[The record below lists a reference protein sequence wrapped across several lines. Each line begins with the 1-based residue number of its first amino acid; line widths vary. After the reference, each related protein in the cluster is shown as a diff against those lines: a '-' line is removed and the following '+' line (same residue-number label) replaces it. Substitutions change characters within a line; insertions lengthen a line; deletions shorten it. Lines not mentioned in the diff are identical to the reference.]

1 MSEKMLLE
9 IANDSLTPKKSD
21 KQSSSDLFER
31 LREEDEDGLDY
42 EIESYEVISE
52 YRQKTLINKIQYYK
66 LLMPA
71 QRVSKS
77 FKDLSMSFKF
87 NPLSGDLITLKNEN
101 AIARAV
107 RNIVSTT
114 PGEKLFDP
122 EFGSSV
128 SEILFE
134 NVDDITAV
142 SIEDEIQSCLGNY
155 EPRVELIDVDVDP
168 NFDENQFDVLITYR
182 IVGVDIPPSQL
193 EFALL
198 PSR

>member
-1 MSEKMLLE
+1 
-9 IANDSLTPKKSD
+9 
-21 KQSSSDLFER
+21 
-31 LREEDEDGLDY
+31 
-42 EIESYEVISE
+42 
-52 YRQKTLINKIQYYK
+52 
-66 LLMPA
+66 MPA

-87 NPLSGDLITLKNEN
+87 NPLSGDLIALNNEN

-114 PGEKLFDP
+114 PGEKFFDP
-122 EFGSSV
+122 DFGASV

-134 NVDDITAV
+134 NVDEITAI
-142 SIEDEIQSCLGNY
+142 SIEDEIKSSLKNY
-155 EPRVELIDVDVDP
+155 EPRVELINVKVDP
-168 NFDENQFDVLITYR
+168 NFDENQFDVIISYR
-182 IVGVDIPPSQL
+182 IVGIDIPPSQL

>member
-1 MSEKMLLE
+1 
-9 IANDSLTPKKSD
+9 
-21 KQSSSDLFER
+21 
-31 LREEDEDGLDY
+31 
-42 EIESYEVISE
+42 
-52 YRQKTLINKIQYYK
+52 
-66 LLMPA
+66 MPA

-122 EFGSSV
+122 DFGSSV

-142 SIEDEIQSCLGNY
+142 SIQDEIKNCLGNY
-155 EPRVELIDVDVDP
+155 EPRVELIDVFVDP
-168 NFDENQFDVLITYR
+168 NFDENQFDVTITYR
-182 IVGVDIPPSQL
+182 IIGVDLPPSQL
-193 EFALL
+193 DFALL

>member
-1 MSEKMLLE
+1 
-9 IANDSLTPKKSD
+9 
-21 KQSSSDLFER
+21 
-31 LREEDEDGLDY
+31 
-42 EIESYEVISE
+42 
-52 YRQKTLINKIQYYK
+52 
-66 LLMPA
+66 MPA
-71 QRVSKS
+71 QRVSKG

-87 NPLSGDLITLKNEN
+87 NPLSGDLITLKNET

-122 EFGSSV
+122 EFGSTV

-134 NVDDITAV
+134 NLNDITAV
-142 SIEDEIQSCLGNY
+142 SIRDEIRSSLRNY
-155 EPRVELIDVDVDP
+155 EPRVELIDVNVDP
-168 NFDENQFDVLITYR
+168 NFDENQFDVLIKYR
-182 IVGVDIPPSQL
+182 IIGVDIPASQI

>member
-1 MSEKMLLE
+1 
-9 IANDSLTPKKSD
+9 
-21 KQSSSDLFER
+21 
-31 LREEDEDGLDY
+31 
-42 EIESYEVISE
+42 
-52 YRQKTLINKIQYYK
+52 
-66 LLMPA
+66 MPA
-71 QRVSKS
+71 QRVSKG

-87 NPLSGDLITLKNEN
+87 NPLSGDLIALKNEN

-107 RNIVSTT
+107 RNIVLTT

-122 EFGSSV
+122 DFGSSV

-142 SIEDEIQSCLGNY
+142 SIQDEIRNCLNNY
-155 EPRVELIDVDVDP
+155 EPRVDLIDVDVDP
-168 NFDENQFDVLITYR
+168 NFDENQFDVKITYR
-182 IVGVDIPPSQL
+182 IVGIDIPPSQL

>member
-1 MSEKMLLE
+1 
-9 IANDSLTPKKSD
+9 
-21 KQSSSDLFER
+21 
-31 LREEDEDGLDY
+31 
-42 EIESYEVISE
+42 
-52 YRQKTLINKIQYYK
+52 
-66 LLMPA
+66 MPA
-71 QRVSKS
+71 QRVSKK

-114 PGEKLFDP
+114 PGEKFFNP

-128 SEILFE
+128 GEILFE

-142 SIEDEIQSCLGNY
+142 SIQDEIKNCLGNY
-155 EPRVELIDVDVDP
+155 EPRVELIDVFVDP
-168 NFDENQFDVLITYR
+168 NFDENQFDVTITYR
-182 IVGVDIPPSQL
+182 IIGVDLPPSQL
-193 EFALL
+193 DFALL

>member
-1 MSEKMLLE
+1 
-9 IANDSLTPKKSD
+9 
-21 KQSSSDLFER
+21 
-31 LREEDEDGLDY
+31 
-42 EIESYEVISE
+42 
-52 YRQKTLINKIQYYK
+52 
-66 LLMPA
+66 MPA

-107 RNIVSTT
+107 RNIVLTT

-122 EFGSSV
+122 DFGSSV
-128 SEILFE
+128 GEILFE

-142 SIEDEIQSCLGNY
+142 SIQDEIRNCLNNY
-155 EPRVELIDVDVDP
+155 EPRVDLVDVNVDP
-168 NFDENQFDVLITYR
+168 NFDENQFDVKITYR

>member
-1 MSEKMLLE
+1 
-9 IANDSLTPKKSD
+9 
-21 KQSSSDLFER
+21 
-31 LREEDEDGLDY
+31 
-42 EIESYEVISE
+42 
-52 YRQKTLINKIQYYK
+52 
-66 LLMPA
+66 MPA
-71 QRVSKS
+71 QRVSKK

-87 NPLSGDLITLKNEN
+87 NPLSGDLIALSNEN

-107 RNIVSTT
+107 RNIVLTS

-122 EFGSSV
+122 DFGSSV

-142 SIEDEIQSCLGNY
+142 SIQDEIRNCLNNY
-155 EPRVELIDVDVDP
+155 EPRVDLVNVDVNP
-168 NFDENQFDVLITYR
+168 NFDENQFDVKITYK
-182 IVGVDIPPSQL
+182 IVGIDIPPSQL

>member
-1 MSEKMLLE
+1 
-9 IANDSLTPKKSD
+9 
-21 KQSSSDLFER
+21 
-31 LREEDEDGLDY
+31 
-42 EIESYEVISE
+42 
-52 YRQKTLINKIQYYK
+52 
-66 LLMPA
+66 MPA

-87 NPLSGDLITLKNEN
+87 NPLSGDLIDLKNEN

-107 RNIVSTT
+107 RNIVLTS
-114 PGEKLFDP
+114 PGEKLFNP
-122 EFGSSV
+122 EFGSSI

-134 NVDDITAV
+134 NVDDITAI
-142 SIEDEIQSCLGNY
+142 SIQDEISSSLKND

-168 NFDENQFDVLITYR
+168 NFDQNQFDVRITYR

-193 EFALL
+193 DFALL

>member
-1 MSEKMLLE
+1 
-9 IANDSLTPKKSD
+9 
-21 KQSSSDLFER
+21 
-31 LREEDEDGLDY
+31 
-42 EIESYEVISE
+42 
-52 YRQKTLINKIQYYK
+52 
-66 LLMPA
+66 MPA

-87 NPLSGDLITLKNEN
+87 NPLSGDLIALKNEN

-107 RNIVSTT
+107 RNIVLTT

-122 EFGSSV
+122 DFGSSV

-142 SIEDEIQSCLGNY
+142 SIRDEIRSSLSNY

-168 NFDENQFDVLITYR
+168 NFDENQFDVIITYR

>member
-1 MSEKMLLE
+1 
-9 IANDSLTPKKSD
+9 
-21 KQSSSDLFER
+21 
-31 LREEDEDGLDY
+31 
-42 EIESYEVISE
+42 
-52 YRQKTLINKIQYYK
+52 
-66 LLMPA
+66 MPA

-77 FKDLSMSFKF
+77 LKAVSMSFKF
-87 NPLSGDLITLKNEN
+87 NPLSGDLITLKNET

-114 PGEKLFDP
+114 PGEKVFDP
-122 EFGSSV
+122 DFGSSV

-142 SIEDEIQSCLGNY
+142 SIEDEIKSSLKNY
-155 EPRVELIDVDVDP
+155 EPRVELINVTVDP
-168 NFDENQFDVLITYR
+168 NFDENQFDVRITYR
-182 IVGVDIPPSQL
+182 IVGIDIPPSEL

>member
-1 MSEKMLLE
+1 
-9 IANDSLTPKKSD
+9 
-21 KQSSSDLFER
+21 
-31 LREEDEDGLDY
+31 
-42 EIESYEVISE
+42 
-52 YRQKTLINKIQYYK
+52 
-66 LLMPA
+66 MPA

-107 RNIVSTT
+107 RNIVLTT
-114 PGEKLFDP
+114 PGEKFFDP
-122 EFGSSV
+122 DFGSSV

-134 NVDDITAV
+134 NVDEITAV
-142 SIEDEIQSCLGNY
+142 SIEDEIKSSLKNY
-155 EPRVELIDVDVDP
+155 EPRVELIDVNVEP
-168 NFDENQFDVLITYR
+168 NFDENQFDVTISYR
-182 IVGVDIPPSQL
+182 IVGIDIPPSQL

>member
-1 MSEKMLLE
+1 
-9 IANDSLTPKKSD
+9 
-21 KQSSSDLFER
+21 
-31 LREEDEDGLDY
+31 
-42 EIESYEVISE
+42 
-52 YRQKTLINKIQYYK
+52 
-66 LLMPA
+66 MPA

-77 FKDLSMSFKF
+77 FKDVSMSFKF
-87 NPLSGDLITLKNEN
+87 NPLSGDLIALKNEN

-107 RNIVSTT
+107 RNIVLTT

-122 EFGSSV
+122 DFGSSV

-142 SIEDEIQSCLGNY
+142 SIEDEIKSSLKNY
-155 EPRVELIDVDVDP
+155 EPRVELINVNVNP
-168 NFDENQFDVLITYR
+168 NFDANQFDVIISYR
-182 IVGVDIPPSQL
+182 IVGIDIPPSEL

>member
-1 MSEKMLLE
+1 
-9 IANDSLTPKKSD
+9 
-21 KQSSSDLFER
+21 
-31 LREEDEDGLDY
+31 
-42 EIESYEVISE
+42 
-52 YRQKTLINKIQYYK
+52 
-66 LLMPA
+66 MPA

-114 PGEKLFDP
+114 PGEKFFNP

-134 NVDDITAV
+134 NVDDITAI
-142 SIEDEIQSCLGNY
+142 SIQDEIRNCLGNY
-155 EPRVELIDVDVDP
+155 EPRVELIDVFVDP
-168 NFDENQFDVLITYR
+168 NFDENQFDVTITYR
-182 IVGVDIPPSQL
+182 IIGVDLPPSQL
-193 EFALL
+193 DFALL

>member
-1 MSEKMLLE
+1 
-9 IANDSLTPKKSD
+9 
-21 KQSSSDLFER
+21 
-31 LREEDEDGLDY
+31 
-42 EIESYEVISE
+42 
-52 YRQKTLINKIQYYK
+52 
-66 LLMPA
+66 MPA

-107 RNIVSTT
+107 RNIVLTT
-114 PGEKLFDP
+114 PGEKFFDP
-122 EFGSSV
+122 DFGSSV
-128 SEILFE
+128 GEILFE

-142 SIEDEIQSCLGNY
+142 SIEDEIKSSLKNY
-155 EPRVELIDVDVDP
+155 EPRVEFIDVNVEP
-168 NFDENQFDVLITYR
+168 NFDENQFDVTISYR
-182 IVGVDIPPSQL
+182 IVGIDIPPSQL

>member
-1 MSEKMLLE
+1 
-9 IANDSLTPKKSD
+9 
-21 KQSSSDLFER
+21 
-31 LREEDEDGLDY
+31 
-42 EIESYEVISE
+42 
-52 YRQKTLINKIQYYK
+52 
-66 LLMPA
+66 MPA

-114 PGEKLFDP
+114 PGEKFFNP

-128 SEILFE
+128 GEILFE

-142 SIEDEIQSCLGNY
+142 SIEDEIKSCLGNY
-155 EPRVELIDVDVDP
+155 EPRVELIDVFVDP
-168 NFDENQFDVLITYR
+168 NFDENQFDVTITYR
-182 IVGVDIPPSQL
+182 IIGVDLPPSQL
-193 EFALL
+193 DFALL

>member
-1 MSEKMLLE
+1 
-9 IANDSLTPKKSD
+9 
-21 KQSSSDLFER
+21 
-31 LREEDEDGLDY
+31 
-42 EIESYEVISE
+42 
-52 YRQKTLINKIQYYK
+52 
-66 LLMPA
+66 MPA
-71 QRVSKS
+71 QRVIKS
-77 FKDLSMSFKF
+77 FKDISMSFKF

-122 EFGSSV
+122 DFGSSV

-142 SIEDEIQSCLGNY
+142 SIQDEIKNCLGNY
-155 EPRVELIDVDVDP
+155 EPRVELIDVFVDP
-168 NFDENQFDVLITYR
+168 NFDENQFDVTITYR
-182 IVGVDIPPSQL
+182 IIGVDLPPTQL
-193 EFALL
+193 DFALL

>member
-1 MSEKMLLE
+1 
-9 IANDSLTPKKSD
+9 
-21 KQSSSDLFER
+21 
-31 LREEDEDGLDY
+31 
-42 EIESYEVISE
+42 
-52 YRQKTLINKIQYYK
+52 
-66 LLMPA
+66 MPA

-87 NPLSGDLITLKNEN
+87 NPLSGDLIDLKNEN

-107 RNIVSTT
+107 RNIVLTS
-114 PGEKLFDP
+114 PGEKFFDP
-122 EFGSSV
+122 DFGSSV

-142 SIEDEIQSCLGNY
+142 SIRDEIRSSLSNY
-155 EPRVELIDVDVDP
+155 EPRVELIDVNVDP

-182 IVGVDIPPSQL
+182 IIGVDIPPSQL

>member
-1 MSEKMLLE
+1 
-9 IANDSLTPKKSD
+9 
-21 KQSSSDLFER
+21 
-31 LREEDEDGLDY
+31 
-42 EIESYEVISE
+42 
-52 YRQKTLINKIQYYK
+52 
-66 LLMPA
+66 
-71 QRVSKS
+71 
-77 FKDLSMSFKF
+77 MSFKF

-122 EFGSSV
+122 DFGSSV
-128 SEILFE
+128 GEILFE

-142 SIEDEIQSCLGNY
+142 SIRDEIRSSLTNY
-155 EPRVELIDVDVDP
+155 EPRVELIDVEVEP

-182 IVGVDIPPSQL
+182 IIGVDIPPSQL
-193 EFALL
+193 DFALL

>member
-1 MSEKMLLE
+1 
-9 IANDSLTPKKSD
+9 
-21 KQSSSDLFER
+21 
-31 LREEDEDGLDY
+31 
-42 EIESYEVISE
+42 
-52 YRQKTLINKIQYYK
+52 
-66 LLMPA
+66 MPA

-107 RNIVSTT
+107 RNIVLTT
-114 PGEKLFDP
+114 PGEKFFDP
-122 EFGSSV
+122 DFGSSV

-142 SIEDEIQSCLGNY
+142 SIQDEIRNCLNNY
-155 EPRVELIDVDVDP
+155 EPRVDLVNVDVNP
-168 NFDENQFDVLITYR
+168 NFDENQFDVKITYK
-182 IVGVDIPPSQL
+182 IVGIDIPPSQL

>member
-1 MSEKMLLE
+1 
-9 IANDSLTPKKSD
+9 
-21 KQSSSDLFER
+21 
-31 LREEDEDGLDY
+31 
-42 EIESYEVISE
+42 
-52 YRQKTLINKIQYYK
+52 
-66 LLMPA
+66 MPA

-122 EFGSSV
+122 DFGSSV

-142 SIEDEIQSCLGNY
+142 SIQDEIRNCLNNY
-155 EPRVELIDVDVDP
+155 EPRVDLIDVDVDP
-168 NFDENQFDVLITYR
+168 TFDENQFDVTITYR
-182 IVGVDIPPSQL
+182 IIGVDLPPSQL
-193 EFALL
+193 DFALL

>member
-1 MSEKMLLE
+1 
-9 IANDSLTPKKSD
+9 
-21 KQSSSDLFER
+21 
-31 LREEDEDGLDY
+31 
-42 EIESYEVISE
+42 
-52 YRQKTLINKIQYYK
+52 
-66 LLMPA
+66 MPA
-71 QRVSKS
+71 QRVSKK

-107 RNIVSTT
+107 RNIVLTT
-114 PGEKLFDP
+114 PGEKFFDP
-122 EFGSSV
+122 DFGSSV
-128 SEILFE
+128 GEILFE

-142 SIEDEIQSCLGNY
+142 SIEDEIKSSLKNY
-155 EPRVELIDVDVDP
+155 EPRVELINVNVDA

>member
-1 MSEKMLLE
+1 
-9 IANDSLTPKKSD
+9 
-21 KQSSSDLFER
+21 
-31 LREEDEDGLDY
+31 
-42 EIESYEVISE
+42 
-52 YRQKTLINKIQYYK
+52 
-66 LLMPA
+66 MPA

-77 FKDLSMSFKF
+77 FKDISMSFKF

-107 RNIVSTT
+107 RNIVLTT
-114 PGEKLFDP
+114 PGEKFFDP
-122 EFGSSV
+122 DFGSSV

-134 NVDDITAV
+134 NVDEITAI
-142 SIEDEIQSCLGNY
+142 SIEDEIKSSLNNY
-155 EPRVELIDVDVDP
+155 EPRVELIDVNVDP

-182 IVGVDIPPSQL
+182 IIGVDIPPSQL

>member
-1 MSEKMLLE
+1 
-9 IANDSLTPKKSD
+9 
-21 KQSSSDLFER
+21 
-31 LREEDEDGLDY
+31 
-42 EIESYEVISE
+42 
-52 YRQKTLINKIQYYK
+52 
-66 LLMPA
+66 MPA

-77 FKDLSMSFKF
+77 FKDISMSFKF

-107 RNIVSTT
+107 RNIVLTT

-122 EFGSSV
+122 DFGSSI

-134 NVDDITAV
+134 NVDNITAV
-142 SIEDEIQSCLGNY
+142 AIQDEIKSSLQNY
-155 EPRVELIDVDVDP
+155 EPRVEIIDVIVDP
-168 NFDENQFDVLITYR
+168 NFDENQFDVVITYR